1 MVKRK
6 SRVSILQES
15 AITASVSN
23 ETKIIEILESGGDL
37 HSEVARSCWPDILGS
52 YTDKEIKDYDDFIS
66 PYKKILEVER
76 KALEVF

>member
-1 MVKRK
+1 M
-6 SRVSILQES
+6 SILQES

-52 YTDKEIKDYDDFIS
+52 YTDKEIKEKFLFH
-66 PYKKILEVER
+66 ILQLYNCNVIIC
-76 KALEVF
+76 L